1 MVCECIPMLKLW
13 INSCKFKPTTRA
25 YEVLPRSMK
34 ESCNYCEFECSDKV
48 ALQSHMCDM
57 HAKIVILHTM
67 GKQVNDLCGN
77 CHNRTQ
83 QQLNLTLLRL
93 DIIIKPNPPTHPLHK
108 LPKIAT
114 GILATVITAWC
125 QPDVRLKS
133 DCLRN

>member
-1 MVCECIPMLKLW
+1 MLKLW

-67 GKQVNDLCGN
+67 GKQVNHLCDN
-77 CHNRTQ
+77 SATFE
-83 QQLNLTLLRL
+83 TF
-93 DIIIKPNPPTHPLHK
+93 
-108 LPKIAT
+108 KIE
-114 GILATVITAWC
+114 ITN
-125 QPDVRLKS
+125 VLKS
-133 DCLRN
+133 LFENQDKMKNQLSKSYF